1 MAENIKCRAP
11 LEDFILKVPEWRDK
25 YLENN
30 LCVFKVEA
38 FVQRK
43 WGCPYLS
50 EPLCEEK
57 HSWVEHRINELK
69 GKKDLDRLEDDIE
82 VVYRWGGG
90 LGPMIFAQIMKNNP
104 PVDKVREQAKAAFS
118 ALGEGC
124 PVEALEQ
131 LKRLKRCGDAFGSKV
146 LAMRSPKDAPIW
158 DNIAQT
164 CLSEFKIGG
173 EKVRSYEQFITFCE
187 YIADELK
194 RQGVP
199 CPPGSDGLMREVEGR
214 WYLRDIEMAIF
225 QFGWDND
232 KFGGRIADELP

>member
-1 MAENIKCRAP
+1 MAENIKCRTS
-11 LEDFILKVPEWRDK
+11 LGDFVRKVPEWRDK

-43 WGCPYLS
+43 WDCLYLS

-104 PVDKVREQAKAAFS
+104 LVDKVREQANAAFS
-118 ALGEGC
+118 ALGEGS

-131 LKRLKRCGDAFGSKV
+131 LKRLKYCGDSFGSKV
-146 LAMRSPKDAPIW
+146 LAMRSPENAPIL
-158 DNIAQT
+158 DEIAKA

-173 EKVRSYEQFITFCE
+173 KKFRNYEQFITLCE
-187 YIADELK
+187 YIANELK

-199 CPPGSDGLMREVEGR
+199 CPLGCDGRPREVEGR

-232 KFGGRIADELP
+232 KFGGCITGELP